1 MSTIT
6 ENENDRNPQEL
17 KRKKSKREKQIT
29 RKRIIIALVIILIAA
44 AAAAFIIRNK
54 RQADLAESEVSPSN
68 IGTVMRGDI
77 QDELTASGSLEAGDT
92 YTITSLVE
100 GEVVEANFEEGDQVE
115 KGQVL
120 YRIEASDAERQL
132 ESAKRDYD
140 NAKEDYDRYLS
151 QYESGIYRSTAS
163 GYVTDITMKK
173 GDYVGGQSG
182 TVIATLYNDSVM
194 ELRLPFLSIEA
205 DAIPIGAA
213 LTVVLNDT
221 GEQIP
226 GQVTEKSDREETLTG
241 GSLIKYVTLIVSN
254 PGGLMESDRATAQY
268 GDIYSA
274 GDGAF
279 TAYQTDNLKCDLPI
293 SVEIDEILVSE
304 GQYVSSGTALFSMTR
319 DSYEDA
325 VYQLENELTT
335 AQDTYEQ
342 RQDTVDNYTITAPIS
357 GQVISKNAKVG
368 DNIDRSS
375 GSGST
380 ELAVIYDLSELT
392 FEMSIDELDI
402 SNVKVGQEVEVTA
415 DAFSGVIYTGH
426 VTNVSLNGSY
436 QSGVTTYPVV
446 VTLDETGDLLPG
458 MNVDGTIILEKSE
471 DVLYI
476 PSGALQ
482 RGDVVY
488 VRDSSL
494 TEEQKAMVPASGS
507 SAPAAFSGISER
519 VLAEVPEG
527 FTAVKVETGL
537 VTDDYVE
544 IVSGLS
550 EGQEIYVSETE
561 MSSSGMFGMM
571 GGMTVTMSGPGGG
584 GPGGG
589 DPGGGGMRR

>member
-17 KRKKSKREKQIT
+17 RRKKSKREKQIT

-44 AAAAFIIRNK
+44 AAAAFFIKNK
-54 RQADLAESEVSPSN
+54 RQAELAESEVSASN

-392 FEMSIDELDI
+392 F
-402 SNVKVGQEVEVTA
+402 
-415 DAFSGVIYTGH
+415 
-426 VTNVSLNGSY
+426 
-436 QSGVTTYPVV
+436 
-446 VTLDETGDLLPG
+446 
-458 MNVDGTIILEKSE
+458 
-471 DVLYI
+471 
-476 PSGALQ
+476 
-482 RGDVVY
+482 
-488 VRDSSL
+488 
-494 TEEQKAMVPASGS
+494 
-507 SAPAAFSGISER
+507 
-519 VLAEVPEG
+519 
-527 FTAVKVETGL
+527 
-537 VTDDYVE
+537 
-544 IVSGLS
+544 
-550 EGQEIYVSETE
+550 
-561 MSSSGMFGMM
+561 
-571 GGMTVTMSGPGGG
+571 
-584 GPGGG
+584 
-589 DPGGGGMRR
+589 